1 MYEVVYMKADFE
13 PWWMFEGWEEDV
25 LSRQTFADEF
35 NAIDYLEE
43 VLTNLRMKYKNESM
57 KKNCFFAFWSDQEK
71 ISCEACSDDLQ
82 IYHGIIL
89 LFEGKPYSR
98 ER

>member
-13 PWWMFEGWEEDV
+13 PWWMFEGWEEEV
-25 LSRQTFADEF
+25 LSRRTFDEEF
-35 NAIDYLEE
+35 DAIHYLEE
-43 VLTNLRMKYKNESM
+43 VLSDLRGKHQNESM
-57 KKNCFFAFWSDQEK
+57 KKNCFFAFWSGQEIK
-71 ISCEACSDDLQ
+71 ACEACSDDLQ

-98 ER
+98 

>member
-1 MYEVVYMKADFE
+1 MYEVIYMKADFE

-25 LSRQTFADEF
+25 LSRQTFVDEC
-35 NAIDYLEE
+35 NAINFLEE
-43 VLTNLRMKYKNESM
+43 TLSNLRVKYQNESK
-57 KKNCFFAFWSDQEK
+57 KKNCFFAFWSENEK
-71 ISCEACSDDLQ
+71 INCEACSDDLQ

-98 ER
+98 

>member
-1 MYEVVYMKADFE
+1 
-13 PWWMFEGWEEDV
+13 
-25 LSRQTFADEF
+25 
-35 NAIDYLEE
+35 
-43 VLTNLRMKYKNESM
+43 MKYKNESE
-57 KKNCFFAFWSDQEK
+57 KKNCFFAFWSENEK

-98 ER
+98 